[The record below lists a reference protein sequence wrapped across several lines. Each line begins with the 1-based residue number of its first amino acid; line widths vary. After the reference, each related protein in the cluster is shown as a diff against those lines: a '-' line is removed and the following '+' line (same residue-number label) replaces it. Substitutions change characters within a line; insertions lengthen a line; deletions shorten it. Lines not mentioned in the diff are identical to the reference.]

1 MNKSESIGELAKA
14 LQTSQ
19 MAMNGAYKDSKNPF
33 FKSSYADLKQVMQV
47 FQTYYAPNGLAVS
60 QLVGVDCIE
69 TILMHESG
77 QWISSSCALPIAK
90 QNDPQAMGSSISYMR
105 RYSLS
110 SILGVYQT
118 DDDGESAMDRPQPVL
133 QSKTFSVPPVTQQN
147 TPDAI
152 QVIYTNSSNPSKI
165 ENKPA
170 SAGVAP
176 LPLTGDP
183 GALKIGFGKYKGKS
197 VGEVSK
203 QELKDY
209 VLYLED
215 QSKLKEVP
223 IEGQIKEFVVA
234 ARAFAGM

>member
-1 MNKSESIGELAKA
+1 MNKSEAIGELAKA

-118 DDDGESAMDRPQPVL
+118 DDDGESAMDRPQHV
-133 QSKTFSVPPVTQQN
+133 QSSIAP
-147 TPDAI
+147 
-152 QVIYTNSSNPSKI
+152 KI

-170 SAGVAP
+170 SVGVAP
-176 LPLTGDP
+176 LPLTSDP
-183 GALKIGFGKYKGKS
+183 GALKINFGKYKGKA

-203 QELKDY
+203 QELRDY

>member
-1 MNKSESIGELAKA
+1 MNKSESIGNLAKA
-14 LQTSQ
+14 LGAAQ
-19 MAMNGAYKDSKNPF
+19 MEMNGAYKDSKNPF
-33 FKSSYADLKQVMQV
+33 FKSNYADLKQVMQV
-47 FQTYYAPNGLAVS
+47 FQTYYAPKGLAVS
-60 QLVGVDCIE
+60 QLVGQDCIE

-77 QWISSSCALPIAK
+77 QWVSSSCALPVAK

-118 DDDGESAMDRPQPVL
+118 DDDGESAMDRPQPT
-133 QSKTFSVPPVTQQN
+133 QS
-147 TPDAI
+147 AI
-152 QVIYTNSSNPSKI
+152 APKI
-165 ENKPA
+165 ENKPVQQA
-170 SAGVAP
+170 VAP